1 MLSANFIIAQTLGAT
16 SSFFLC
22 MSYLVKNKKQFLL
35 YSIIGDI
42 LYGTSFI
49 FVNSV
54 GTAIIT
60 FLSCLQTLC
69 FYYFEIKNET
79 LPKWMALLFTLC
91 FIVVGVVNLKTIW
104 DILPIVVYIYYT
116 FTLYNKDLNKL
127 KLMFIIANIIL
138 VIYDVLVTAYT
149 NALEDFF
156 EATFLII
163 ILATDY
169 LKKIKTES
177 VNP

>member
-1 MLSANFIIAQTLGAT
+1 MLSTNFITAQILGII

-22 MSYLVKNKKQFLL
+22 ISYIVKNKKHFLL
-35 YSIIGDI
+35 FSILGDI
-42 LYGTSFI
+42 IYATSFL

-69 FYYFEIKNET
+69 FYYFEIKNEK
-79 LPKWMALLFTLC
+79 LPIWIAFLFILC
-91 FIVVGVVNLKTIW
+91 FIVVGVVNLNTIW
-104 DILPIVVYIYYT
+104 DVLPIVVYIYYT

-163 ILATDY
+163 ILTTDY

-177 VNP
+177 ANP